1 MTDILNYDP
10 LPICMYDLGV
20 TITKI
25 RDKFLPI
32 LRASTLLGRKK
43 NIAGVKLAMPWFF
56 GGGHYAMKR
65 EENPSEFQNEDF

>member
-43 NIAGVKLAMPWFF
+43 HRWGEISYALVFWGGLAE
-56 GGGHYAMKR
+56 AV
-65 EENPSEFQNEDF
+65 Q